1 MIQRILS
8 YFKYILKDILAPI
21 NTYLKY
27 PHVNL
32 HGRVRINDNS
42 RIGKSVRVFDR
53 TIIGNSKIGDY
64 SYIGGNSRIDHANIG
79 KFCSIASEVN
89 IGLGIHP
96 HNFVSTYPGFYS
108 NRKSSIKKFKISL
121 DQVEYKDVIIKN
133 DVWIGARAIILDGVT
148 IGNGAIVAT
157 GSIVTKNVPDYAI
170 VGGVPAKIIKMRF
183 NDDKVKFLLESQWW
197 DWSDDKIKLFSQ
209 NFRSIDE
216 FIQSQNFK

>member
-1 MIQRILS
+1 M
-8 YFKYILKDILAPI
+8 
-21 NTYLKY
+21 
-27 PHVNL
+27 
-32 HGRVRINDNS
+32 
-42 RIGKSVRVFDR
+42 
-53 TIIGNSKIGDY
+53 
-64 SYIGGNSRIDHANIG
+64 
-79 KFCSIASEVN
+79 
-89 IGLGIHP
+89 
-96 HNFVSTYPGFYS
+96 
-108 NRKSSIKKFKISL
+108 
-121 DQVEYKDVIIKN
+121 
-133 DVWIGARAIILDGVT
+133 DGVT